1 VSRASGDRPRRVAI
15 LGATGSI
22 GQQALDVIDR
32 YPDRFEVFGL
42 VSGRRSAGRPAPYV
56 VQAGDPD
63 CDERVL
69 ELVTHPD
76 CDLVLVAIPSARVLA
91 PTLAAL
97 RAGKVVALATK
108 EVLVMAGHLVM
119 PAATRPDAIRPVDS
133 EHSAI
138 WQCLWGEAPASV
150 SRLLV
155 TATGGP
161 FWSRPDLDLREVTPN
176 QALKHPRWSMGPKI
190 TIDSATLMNK
200 GLEVIEAHH
209 LFGVD
214 LERIEVVVHPQALIH
229 SMVEFVDGSTKA
241 QLGHPDMRLPI
252 ALGLSYPERLPGAVP
267 PTRFHE
273 VGTMELHPLD
283 QVRFP
288 SVRLCREAAAR
299 GAPYP
304 AVLNAANEEAV
315 AGFLAGQLRFTDIV
329 ALVESALG
337 ACTGDGGGTLD
348 GILAADA
355 LAREHVRARIGKV
368 RT

>member
-1 VSRASGDRPRRVAI
+1 VAI

-32 YPDRFEVFGL
+32 HPDRFEVFGL
-42 VSGRRSAGRPAPYV
+42 VSGRRSTGRPAPYV
-56 VQAGDPD
+56 IQAGEPD
-63 CDERVL
+63 CDARVL
-69 ELVTHPD
+69 ELVTDPA

-97 RAGKVVALATK
+97 HAGKTLAIATK
-108 EVLVMAGHLVM
+108 EVLVMAGELVM
-119 PAATRPDAIRPVDS
+119 PAAARPDAIRPVDS

-138 WQCLWGEAPASV
+138 WQCLWGETPASV

-155 TATGGP
+155 TASGGP
-161 FWSRPDLDLREVTPN
+161 FWRQPDLDLSEVTVAE
-176 QALKHPRWSMGPKI
+176 ALRHPRWSMGPKI

-200 GLEVIEAHH
+200 GLELIEAHH
-209 LFGVD
+209 LFRVP
-214 LERIEVVVHPQALIH
+214 LERIEVVVHPQSVIH

-241 QLGHPDMRLPI
+241 QLGNPDMRLPI
-252 ALGLSYPERLPGAVP
+252 ALGLSYPDRLPGAVP

-273 VGTMELHPLD
+273 LGALELHPLD

-288 SVRLCREAAAR
+288 SVRLCREAAGR

-315 AGFLAGQLRFTDIV
+315 AAFLAGRLRFTEIV
-329 ALVESALG
+329 ELVESALG
-337 ACTGDGGGTLD
+337 AHTGAGGSLD
-348 GILAADA
+348 DIIAADA
-355 LAREHVRARIGKV
+355 QAREHVRSRIGKV
-368 RT
+368 RA

>member
-1 VSRASGDRPRRVAI
+1 VSRLRIAI

-32 YPDRFEVFGL
+32 YPDRFEAFGL
-42 VSGRRSAGRPAPYV
+42 LSGSRDAGRPAPYV
-56 VQAGDPD
+56 LRAHEPD
-63 CDERVL
+63 CERRVL
-69 ELVTHPD
+69 EMVTHPD
-76 CDLVLVAIPSARVLA
+76 CDLVLVAIPGSRVLA

-97 RAGKVVALATK
+97 EAGKRLAIATK
-108 EVLVMAGHLVM
+108 EVLVMAGDLVM
-119 PAATRPDAIRPVDS
+119 RAARAPDAIRTVDS

-150 SRLLV
+150 SRLLL

-161 FWSRPDLDLREVTPN
+161 FWSRPELDLSQVTVE
-176 QALKHPRWSMGPKI
+176 QAVSHPRWSMGPKI
-190 TIDSATLMNK
+190 STDSATLMNK
-200 GLEVIEAHH
+200 GLEVIEAHY
-209 LFGVD
+209 LFGVP
-214 LERIEVVVHPQALIH
+214 LERVEVVIHPQAIIH

-241 QLGHPDMRLPI
+241 QLSHPDMRLPI
-252 ALGLSYPERLPGAVP
+252 ALALSYPERLPGAVP

-273 VGTMELHPLD
+273 VGRLDLHPLD

-288 SVRLCREAAAR
+288 SVRMCREAAAR

-315 AGFLAGQLRFTDIV
+315 AGFLAGQLRFTDIL

-337 ACTGDGGGTLD
+337 EEWGGGGSLEEV
-348 GILAADA
+348 LEADA
-355 LAREHVRARIGKV
+355 RARAHVRARLGKV
-368 RT
+368 RA

>member
-1 VSRASGDRPRRVAI
+1 VAI

-42 VSGRRSAGRPAPYV
+42 VSGRRAVGRPAPHV
-56 VQAGDPD
+56 IRADDPD
-63 CDERVL
+63 CDARVL

-76 CDLVLVAIPSARVLA
+76 CDLVLVAIPSSRVLA

-97 RAGKVVALATK
+97 RAGKHLAIATK
-108 EVLVMAGHLVM
+108 EVLVMAGELVM
-119 PAATRPDAIRPVDS
+119 PAASCPEAIRPVDS

-138 WQCLWGEAPASV
+138 WQCLWGESPASV
-150 SRLLV
+150 NRLLV
-155 TATGGP
+155 TASGGP
-161 FWSRPDLDLREVTPN
+161 FWSRPGLDLAEVTVAD
-176 QALKHPRWSMGPKI
+176 ALKHPRWSMGPKI

-200 GLEVIEAHH
+200 GLELIEAHH
-209 LFGVD
+209 LFGVP
-214 LERIEVVVHPQALIH
+214 LERIEVVVHPQSIIH

-241 QLGHPDMRLPI
+241 QLGNPDMRLPI
-252 ALGLSYPERLPGAVP
+252 ALGLSYPDRLPGAVP

-273 VGTMELHPLD
+273 LGALELHPLD

-288 SVRLCREAAAR
+288 SVRLCRESAAR

-315 AGFLAGQLRFTDIV
+315 AAFLEGRLRFTDIV

-337 ACTGDGGGTLD
+337 AHSGAGRTLD
-348 GILAADA
+348 DILAADA

-368 RT
+368 RA

>member
-1 VSRASGDRPRRVAI
+1 MAI

-42 VSGRRSAGRPAPYV
+42 VSGRRSTGRVARYV
-56 VQAGDPD
+56 AQAADPD
-63 CDERVL
+63 CDQRVL
-69 ELVTHPD
+69 EMVSHPD

-97 RAGKVVALATK
+97 HAGKRVAIATK
-108 EVLVMAGHLVM
+108 EVLVMAGELVM
-119 PAATRPDAIRPVDS
+119 PAASGPDAIRPVDS

-138 WQCLWGEAPASV
+138 WQCLWGEAPVSV
-150 SRLLV
+150 SRILL
-155 TATGGP
+155 TASGGP
-161 FWSRPDLDLREVTPN
+161 FWSRPDLDLSQVTVHD
-176 QALKHPRWSMGPKI
+176 ALAHPSWSMGPKV
-190 TIDSATLMNK
+190 TVDSATLMNK
-200 GLEVIEAHH
+200 GLELIEAHH
-209 LFGVD
+209 LFGMP
-214 LERIEVVVHPQALIH
+214 LERIDVVVHPQSLIH

-241 QLGHPDMRLPI
+241 QLSHPDMRLPI
-252 ALGLSYPERLPGAVP
+252 ALALSYPERLPGAVP

-273 VGTMELHPLD
+273 VGDLELHALD

-315 AGFLAGQLRFTDIV
+315 AAFLAGQVPFTDI
-329 ALVESALG
+329 LEMVESAVG
-337 ACTGDGGGTLD
+337 TWPGGGRSLD
-348 GILAADA
+348 DILAADA
-355 LAREHVRARIGKV
+355 WAREHVHARIGKV
-368 RT
+368 RA

>member
-1 VSRASGDRPRRVAI
+1 VTRPSGDGPRRVAI

-32 YPDRFEVFGL
+32 FPDRFEVFGL
-42 VSGRRSAGRPAPYV
+42 VSGRRSPGRPARYV

-97 RAGKVVALATK
+97 RAGKLLALATK

-119 PAATRPDAIRPVDS
+119 PAAAGPDAIRPVDS

-138 WQCLWGEAPASV
+138 WQCLWGESKGSV

-176 QALKHPRWSMGPKI
+176 QALKHPRWRMGPKV

-209 LFGVD
+209 LFGVA

-241 QLGHPDMRLPI
+241 QLGNPDMRLPI
-252 ALGLSYPERLPGAVP
+252 ALGLAYPERLPGAVP

-273 VGTMELHPLD
+273 VGTVELHALD

-315 AGFLAGQLRFTDIV
+315 AGFLAGQVRFTDIL

-337 ACTGDGGGTLD
+337 AATGAGADSLE
-348 GILAADA
+348 GILEADA

-368 RT
+368 RA